1 MPVPEGGG
9 GGGTY
14 DFLDFVVVHKTNLY
28 LSHNRLRLNVGSNA
42 KGYRGQRLDR
52 SLFHNRFRI
61 LPSVLRSQKRHFL
74 VEASP
79 ALKEM

>member
-1 MPVPEGGG
+1 MISM
-9 GGGTY
+9 T
-14 DFLDFVVVHKTNLY
+14 VVIHKTYLY
-28 LSHNRLRLNVGSNA
+28 LSHNRLRLHVGSNA
-42 KGYRGQRLDR
+42 KGYRSQRLDR